1 MSYYLLVQTNYHEA
15 PAVSTPKIS
24 GAAFTEAELSAWHG
38 MLTLHSAIMR
48 DLDRGLMTSH
58 QISAREFDVLITLF
72 NAPDRRLR
80 MSDLGDRVLLSPSGV
95 SRLVDRLGREGLVE
109 RRSYESDARSIQ
121 AILTDLGD
129 KRLDEARTT
138 HNTVIRAHFTD
149 HLTSNELAELGELW
163 QRVLSEVS

>member
-24 GAAFTEAELSAWHG
+24 SAAFTEAELSAWHG

-48 DLDRGLMTSH
+48 DLDRDLMASH
-58 QISAREFDVLITLF
+58 GISIREFDVLITLF
-72 NAPDRRLR
+72 NAPERRLR
-80 MSDLGDRVLLSPSGV
+80 MSELDDSVLLSPSGV
-95 SRLVDRLGREGLVE
+95 SRLVDRLGRERLVE
-109 RRSYESDARSIQ
+109 RRSYEGDARSIQ

-138 HNTVIRAHFTD
+138 HNAVIRAHFTD
-149 HLTSNELAELGELW
+149 HLTSDELVELGALW
-163 QRVLSEVS
+163 QRVLSDSR